1 MKKQVFLI
9 FGIVL
14 IAFAPLLLLTVAA
27 VTFSLPRIYYANT
40 RILVERGQSEA
51 QPRGVRPDIPHPIFQ
66 MDQVE
71 ILGSRKIGY
80 RVLEKEQLV
89 TKWAIS
95 GPESAAKEQ
104 AFQVFRGRLNVQP
117 ARNSRIIE
125 VGFYSTDPVES
136 ADLANATVAVYRDYV
151 AGEPRDYRVTILDQ
165 ARRPTAPCKPN
176 VPVYLGTGLGA
187 AVVLA
192 LAGVPL
198 VLLGRGK
205 LGTARPPPPPRTEP
219 SRQSWADPY

>member
-136 ADLANATVAVYRDYV
+136 ADLANATTALYRETV
-151 AGEPRDYRVTILDQ
+151 TGEPHRYRVSIIDL
-165 ARRPTAPCKPN
+165 ARPRTAPCKPN
-176 VPVYLGTGLGA
+176 VPVYLGFALVV
-187 AVVLA
+187 AVTLA
-192 LAGVPL
+192 LGGI
-198 VLLGRGK
+198 VLIVLGRSSQK
-205 LGTARPPPPPRTEP
+205 TSKPPPLPRV
-219 SRQSWADPY
+219 